1 MVPRNLFS
9 EVVMPGKSRLLGTA
23 TSMSSDTSR
32 AIRGRDLWTPDKAAD
47 YLGTARQTLAKWRCL
62 KLGPAYYRLGGRILY
77 RKEDLDAFIAGSRV
91 DAA

>member
-1 MVPRNLFS
+1 ME
-9 EVVMPGKSRLLGTA
+9 EVVPDQSRLLDSTA
-23 TSMSSDTSR
+23 PVPSDTPAVSSDTSR

-62 KLGPAYYRLGGRILY
+62 KIGPAYYRIGGRILY
-77 RKEDLDAFIAGSRV
+77 LKEDLDAFIAGSRV